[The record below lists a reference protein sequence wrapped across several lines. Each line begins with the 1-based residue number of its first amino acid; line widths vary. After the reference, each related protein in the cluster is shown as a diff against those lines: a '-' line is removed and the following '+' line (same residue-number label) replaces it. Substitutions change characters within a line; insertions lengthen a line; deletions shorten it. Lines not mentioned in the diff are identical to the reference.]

1 MLVGR
6 TPAHERGGVDLVRA
20 LRQVFGVTL
29 PAVLL
34 SDGDGDGPPATETG
48 IHLLARPVAPNRLRA
63 MVNFKLSTRTISHPD
78 L

>member
-1 MLVGR
+1 M
-6 TPAHERGGVDLVRA
+6 
-20 LRQVFGVTL
+20 GVTL

-34 SDGDGDGPPATETG
+34 SDGDGDGDGPPATETG